1 MRQKFSMAMR
11 LAAVGAALLVLATG
25 FARADD
31 IALAPGVPERY
42 TVVKG
47 DTLWGIAQKFLRD
60 PWRWPDIWRLN
71 REQITNP
78 HWIYPGDVVVLVRG
92 GPGQAPQLRLERET
106 VRLSP
111 TIRSTPID
119 AEAIPSIPPADIEPY
134 LSKPLVTGYEGLVN
148 AAQIVAGR
156 DARVI
161 RGEGDLMYATGIEP
175 KAGDLWYIYR
185 PGRTLVS
192 WTDPKDVLGFEYR
205 FLGTAKVERFGEVAT
220 IRIVGAREEILV
232 GDLLIPVPPQLVV
245 NYVPHAPDK
254 PVTGRII
261 DLARGAAEASRGWLV
276 TIDRGSADGI
286 DVGTVLAIYRAVPP
300 IPDPRPSRE
309 PDRLSTTDTQRDQ
322 TTFYQPERYLNIPN
336 ERTGLLFVYRVFD
349 RVSFAVVINTTD
361 PVFAGD
367 FVRNP

>member
-11 LAAVGAALLVLATG
+11 LAAVGAALLVLASG
-25 FARADD
+25 IARAED
-31 IALAPGVPERY
+31 ITLAPGVPERY

-60 PWRWPDIWRLN
+60 PWRWPDIWRIN
-71 REQITNP
+71 REQIKNP

-92 GPGQAPQLRLERET
+92 GPGQAPQLHLERET

-111 TIRSTPID
+111 TVRSTPID

-134 LSKPLVTGYEGLVN
+134 LSRPLVTGSEGLWY

-161 RGEGDLMYATGIEP
+161 RGEGDLMYATGIDP

-185 PGRTLVS
+185 PGRTLAS
-192 WTDPKDVLGFEYR
+192 WTDPKDVLGYEYR
-205 FLGTAKVERFGEVAT
+205 YLGSAKVERFGEVST
-220 IRIVGAREEILV
+220 IRIAGAKEEILV
-232 GDLLIPVPPQLVV
+232 GDLLIPFQPEQVI
-245 NYVPHAPDK
+245 NYVPHAPARAVD
-254 PVTGRII
+254 GRII
-261 DLARGAAEASRGWLV
+261 DLARGASEASRGWLV
-276 TIDRGSADGI
+276 TIDKGSTDGI
-286 DVGTVLAIYRAVPP
+286 DVGAVLAIYHAVPP
-300 IPDPRPSRE
+300 ISDPRPSKE
-309 PDRLSTTDTQRDQ
+309 PDRLSTTDNQNDQ
-322 TTFYQPERYLNIPN
+322 TKFYQPDRYLNIPD
-336 ERTGLLFVYRVFD
+336 ERSGLLFVYRVFD
-349 RVSFAVVINTTD
+349 RVAFAVVVNTTD